1 MQGIVRTVL
10 IITPGL
16 NEDNMASTS
25 LSLVNISCTCTEC
38 TSFLRP
44 YPKTTPF
51 SDPTSLPITPPLTAE
66 STPRSVPRSTTSTP
80 NPSTQL
86 RPTAPTL
93 APSPQFLL
101 TRPSPPKDPQ
111 NTPATTPS
119 NRVAPIVTLLSRRL
133 LFNLS
138 SPIDEGKTPL
148 SAKTPG
154 LKQCAGTD
162 CAAKVLP
169 GFGRAVCRTCEQDLK
184 GAVQGL
190 LSGGEET
197 QSSTT
202 VEESVGSRAL
212 AENTYPYIML
222 EQPEAETE
230 PHAPY
235 HNDDAENK
243 HLLFA
248 LPSASL
254 TRHQHRLLSPS
265 PNASPRSFSPS
276 KRLALKHERAGT
288 AVGTPLF
295 ALPDIVA
302 LDTPMYKETAPTIK
316 YSADFPALPVS
327 RDGDLGRER
336 SAARP
341 QSGIIQMTAV
351 WTENRHRRKAGR
363 PYELPA
369 SRWEGARSRTK
380 RVA

>member
-1 MQGIVRTVL
+1 
-10 IITPGL
+10 
-16 NEDNMASTS
+16 MASTS
-25 LSLVNISCTCTEC
+25 LPLVNISCTCTEC
-38 TSFLRP
+38 TTFLRP
-44 YPKTTPF
+44 YPKTAPF
-51 SDPTSLPITPPLTAE
+51 SDPTLPITPPLTAE
-66 STPRSVPRSTTSTP
+66 STPRSAPTSTTSTP
-80 NPSTQL
+80 TPSTSL

-93 APSPQFLL
+93 APSPHFLP
-101 TRPSPPKDPQ
+101 TRPSPPEAPRP
-111 NTPATTPS
+111 TPATPPS

-154 LKQCAGTD
+154 LKQCAGTG
-162 CAAKVLP
+162 CTAKVLP
-169 GFGRAVCRTCEQDLK
+169 GFGRAVCRTCERDLK

-212 AENTYPYIML
+212 AENTYPCIML
-222 EQPEAETE
+222 EQPEIETE
-230 PHAPY
+230 PHSPY
-235 HNDDAENK
+235 RNNDARNDQ
-243 HLLFA
+243 LLFA

-265 PNASPRSFSPS
+265 PNPSPRSFSPS
-276 KRLALKHERAGT
+276 KRLAHKHEQARSAR
-288 AVGTPLF
+288 GTPLF
-295 ALPDIVA
+295 ALPDVVA
-302 LDTPMYKETAPTIK
+302 LDAPTCEETALTIK
-316 YSADFPALPVS
+316 YSADFPALPAR
-327 RDGDLGRER
+327 RDDLGRER

-369 SRWEGARSRTK
+369 SNWEGTRSRTK
-380 RVA
+380 RIA